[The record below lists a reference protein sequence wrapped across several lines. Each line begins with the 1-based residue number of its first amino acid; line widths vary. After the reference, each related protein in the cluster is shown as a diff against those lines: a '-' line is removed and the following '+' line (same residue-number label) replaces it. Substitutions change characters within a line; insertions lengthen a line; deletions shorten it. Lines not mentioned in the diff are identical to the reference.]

1 MPKRNTVAFA
11 FFLVGALSA
20 FLPSARAWDHGGHM
34 TTAAIA
40 FAEIERAR
48 PDLIE
53 KLGLLFLT
61 HPQPASF
68 WVAAGDSKGTERVRR
83 MFMQCA
89 RWPDDVRWTIHD
101 RPAWHTARWPI
112 VAKDATPEAKVSAKT
127 RGDQPTGQAI
137 EALELNFA
145 VLANPEAKPAERA
158 TALCWVLHLVGD
170 IHQPLHTAD
179 VFSKDFPEGNAAG
192 TMQYVA
198 DPLGKTPIPLHMLWD
213 SNILRTVDNAELVAK
228 GGEYVK
234 DHPRSSLR
242 ELGPKKKP
250 AAFREWARE
259 SYEVARK
266 LAYRRQLQYA
276 LDPNQ
281 DTDPDR
287 LVRNM
292 VKFVL
297 EGLSPV
303 ETAPE
308 LPADYWKE
316 LQRVCQRRITLA
328 GYRIAD
334 LILSAAARIEAQR
347 PERRVP

>member
-1 MPKRNTVAFA
+1 MSKRRTAVFMLALFGAFGV
-11 FFLVGALSA
+11 LE
-20 FLPSARAWDHGGHM
+20 PSAQAWDHGGHM
-34 TTAAIA
+34 TSAAIA

-48 PDLIE
+48 PDLVE

-68 WVAAGDSKGTERVRR
+68 WVAAGDSRGEERVRR
-83 MFMQCA
+83 MFMQCS

-101 RPAWHTARWPI
+101 RPAWHSARWPI
-112 VAKDATPEAKVSAKT
+112 VMKDAPPDARVNAKARGSA
-127 RGDQPTGQAI
+127 PTGQAI
-137 EALELNFA
+137 EALALNFA

-198 DPLGKTPIPLHMLWD
+198 DPAGETTIPLHMLWD
-213 SNILRTVDNAELVAK
+213 SNTLRTVEVAEIQEKASQ
-228 GGEYVK
+228 YVK
-234 DHPRSSLR
+234 RHPRSSLR
-242 ELGPKKKP
+242 ELKAHKKP
-250 AAFREWARE
+250 DAFRQWARE
-259 SYEVARK
+259 SFEVAK
-266 LAYRRQLQYA
+266 DLAYGPELEYA
-276 LDPNQ
+276 IDPNR
-281 DTDPDR
+281 DADADR

-297 EGLSPV
+297 EGVAPV
-303 ETAPE
+303 ATAPAV
-308 LPADYWKE
+308 PADYWDRI
-316 LQRVCQRRITLA
+316 QRVCERRITLA

-347 PERRVP
+347 PQRRVP